1 MAIVKF
7 ETLVKIQLQTVGQRP
22 RSYIDVHTALEMIRI
37 LSELFRKRL
46 RDRLKHTPYYGIM
59 VDETTDKATEQQ
71 LIIYIKY
78 LDRDELGDIKV
89 VVEFL
94 DLVVPVKKGR
104 DGSKSRVASQG
115 LHVEWV
121 MNVVAS

>member
-1 MAIVKF
+1 MANAKF

-94 DLVVPVKKGR
+94 DLVVLPSAMADDLTVT
-104 DGSKSRVASQG
+104 V
-115 LHVEWV
+115 LTL
-121 MNVVAS
+121 